1 MEREQRIKRMPLRKK
16 LLLSAGA
23 AVLAFSFSSGVGSS
37 DSADG
42 KAPYEWTPYEG
53 PLTTLVVPST
63 ASEAGTDRNT
73 RDERIQQNRDNS
85 PGERLT
91 VVFPSPSVTPS
102 SETSLSPDEQKI
114 QDLQNETAGYVQI
127 AQESGKVSDK
137 WINDL
142 KMYGPIYIEAAEKF
156 GIDWKMLWV
165 THEIESGASAKDSK
179 AFDGSTYPYVGGM
192 QRNQKTWSDEFIK
205 EAFSSL
211 EYLSSI
217 PTNHHGDAQEI
228 AGAAAMMGPN
238 MKQYS
243 ELGEKRAIFN
253 TFSLFS
259 GSEVSAQERLDIW
272 IMIDNVFL
280 LPNSKIPSNFVSEKT
295 VQ

>member
-1 MEREQRIKRMPLRKK
+1 MEREQKIKRMPLRKK

-23 AVLAFSFSSGVGSS
+23 AVLAFSFSSGAGGG
-37 DSADG
+37 SADG
-42 KAPYEWTPYEG
+42 KAPYQWTPYKG
-53 PLTTLVVPST
+53 PLTTIVPPST

-73 RDERIQQNRDNS
+73 RDERILQNRDNS

-91 VVFPSPSVTPS
+91 DVFPSPSAIPS

-142 KMYGPIYIEAAEKF
+142 KMYGPIYIAVAEKF

-165 THEIESGASAKDSK
+165 THEMESGASAKDSK

-228 AGAAAMMGPN
+228 AGAGAMMGPN
-238 MKQYS
+238 MKQYI

-259 GSEVSAQERLDIW
+259 GSEVSAQKRLDLW
-272 IMIDNVFL
+272 
-280 LPNSKIPSNFVSEKT
+280 EKYNELFS
-295 VQ
+295 

>member
-1 MEREQRIKRMPLRKK
+1 MEREQKIKRMPLRKK

-23 AVLAFSFSSGVGSS
+23 AVLAFSFSSGGGGG
-37 DSADG
+37 SADG
-42 KAPYEWTPYEG
+42 KAPYQWTPYEG
-53 PLTTLVVPST
+53 PLTTIVPPST

-73 RDERIQQNRDNS
+73 RDERILQNRDNS

-91 VVFPSPSVTPS
+91 DVFPS

-114 QDLQNETAGYVQI
+114 QDLQNETSQYVQI

-142 KMYGPIYIEAAEKF
+142 KMYGPIYIAVAEKF
-156 GIDWKMLWV
+156 GIDWKMLWI
-165 THEIESGASAKDSK
+165 THEMESGASAADSK

-192 QRNQKTWSDEFIK
+192 QRNQKTWSGEFVK

-259 GSEVSAQERLDIW
+259 GSEVSAQKRLDMW
-272 IMIDNVFL
+272 IMTDNVF
-280 LPNSKIPSNFVSEKT
+280 SFTDKKIPSNFAAKKAA
-295 VQ
+295 